1 MNCLKCNTPIPDEA
15 SFCPSCGNPTIKD
28 TNGKPKKHKGC
39 WRAFYIILA
48 LFLIVLVL
56 FVVMAIASSS
66 SEGKIAKAMTQIALL
81 DEALQQ
87 YKYDVGVYPSSLYC
101 LTENIDKSEKWNGPY
116 IPEVP
121 IDPWGVEYQYLLPGE
136 YDEFDLFSFGADK
149 WYGGEGKNADISKN
163 PEASYHA
170 IMDWKERMIAESK
183 GELINIRN
191 RNRYKNRIVLPGQDV
206 FYGMAKQEATGKQY
220 DKLRNAGYT
229 PDQIANYVMQEKYLP
244 LVREVTGRQN
254 ITPQMQLT
262 DQHWAKIKD
271 SMINRQMA
279 GIDKN
284 LMRPDPKTH
293 ETNVA
298 YVRTAQNEQM
308 YRDALSQAWDARTQA
323 LRNGQDPNKA
333 EINYSEAIKNNK
345 TIMGAINNAARN
357 SW

>member
-1 MNCLKCNTPIPDEA
+1 MNPNTIYTA
-15 SFCPSCGNPTIKD
+15 MQK
-28 TNGKPKKHKGC
+28 
-39 WRAFYIILA
+39 RAWGTG
-48 LFLIVLVL
+48 
-56 FVVMAIASSS
+56 ASSS
-66 SEGKIAKAMTQIALL
+66 WTPAPAK
-81 DEALQQ
+81 
-87 YKYDVGVYPSSLYC
+87 
-101 LTENIDKSEKWNGPY
+101 PY
-116 IPEVP
+116 SKPTTFKP
-121 IDPWGVEYQYLLPGE
+121 
-136 YDEFDLFSFGADK
+136 ADK
-149 WYGGEGKNADISKN
+149 AVQDTTANQSMFNSVGSNLKNWFGQKAWDIGHGIDTLFGTKTTYGTKRPTDQSYGGSFWNAIN
-163 PEASYHA
+163 PFGTRPTQQQPNGNPHNLPTWRQRM
-170 IMDWKERMIAESK
+170 MDEQK
-183 GELINIRN
+183 GNVSNIQN
-191 RNRYKNRIVLPGQDV
+191 RNKYKQQIVLPGQDV

-284 LMRPDPKTH
+284 LMRPDPKTR
-293 ETNVA
+293 ETNAA

-333 EINYSEAIKNNK
+333 EINYSDAIKNNK
-345 TIMGAINNAARN
+345 VMMGAINNAARN

>member
-1 MNCLKCNTPIPDEA
+1 MNPNTIYTAMQKRAWGTGASGSWTPAPAKPYSKPTPYKAPDKTVNIENQTPSWGTRMGNWFKQKA
-15 SFCPSCGNPTIKD
+15 WDVGHNFDTLFGTKMTYGTKRTTDDSYGGSFGNAINPFYDEYGKE
-28 TNGKPKKHKGC
+28 KPKSQYALPSWRQNLLNEQKGNVANIQN
-39 WRAFYIILA
+39 RD
-48 LFLIVLVL
+48 
-56 FVVMAIASSS
+56 
-66 SEGKIAKAMTQIALL
+66 K
-81 DEALQQ
+81 
-87 YKYDVGVYPSSLYC
+87 YKSQV
-101 LTENIDKSEKWNGPY
+101 
-116 IPEVP
+116 
-121 IDPWGVEYQYLLPGE
+121 
-136 YDEFDLFSFGADK
+136 
-149 WYGGEGKNADISKN
+149 
-163 PEASYHA
+163 
-170 IMDWKERMIAESK
+170 
-183 GELINIRN
+183 
-191 RNRYKNRIVLPGQDV
+191 VLPGQDV

-293 ETNVA
+293 ETNA
-298 YVRTAQNEQM
+298 EYARTAQNEQM

-333 EINYSEAIKNNK
+333 EINYSDAIKNNK
-345 TIMGAINNAARN
+345 VMMGAINNAARN